1 MLYRTQVTQIG
12 KFATES
18 LNENMMIIFNDNA
31 PKDVADYCF
40 IHPDAELNGE
50 ILVGG
55 QFLLGAIS
63 YPITAVGCVVS
74 HNLDALGHITIR
86 FDGASEAE
94 YPGTVHVNGTCPK
107 ALEIGTEIIFTSN
120 H

>member
-12 KFATES
+12 EFATES

-86 FDGASEAE
+86 FDGGVVAQISQQIMISPAPSDR
-94 YPGTVHVNGTCPK
+94 YTRGFLTGRP
-107 ALEIGTEIIFTSN
+107 
-120 H
+120 